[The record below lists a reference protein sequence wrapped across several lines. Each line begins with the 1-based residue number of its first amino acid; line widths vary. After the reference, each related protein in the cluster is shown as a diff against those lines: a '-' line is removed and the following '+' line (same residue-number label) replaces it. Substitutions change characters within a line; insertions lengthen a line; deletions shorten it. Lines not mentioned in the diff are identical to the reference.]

1 MRQHKTVGGT
11 SVASHAI
18 SSSAS
23 VEQEKYLAA
32 VGKLVKEKQNCCVE
46 EVLLS
51 NAYKY
56 FFLRL

>member
-11 SVASHAI
+11 NVASQAI

-32 VGKLVKEKQNCCVE
+32 VGGLVKEKQMACSRNTV
-46 EVLLS
+46 VLHTSICL
-51 NAYKY
+51 
-56 FFLRL
+56 